1 MPGSLLLRLHP
12 PTGPAHRHGRAN
24 LQAAELAAPPAP
36 HRDRKAAIAEAG
48 RNHRGQIEFCPSVA
62 ARAVGVEPVPVL
74 EQAGEGA
81 EVDHAASVARTAAH
95 IVSRTARSALSKFL
109 TDRGAAGARPAPPDR
124 VNT

>member
-36 HRDRKAAIAEAG
+36 HRDRKATIAEAG
-48 RNHRGQIEFCPSVA
+48 SDHRGQVEFRPAVA
-62 ARAVGVEPVPVL
+62 RLAVGAEPVAVL

-81 EVDHAASVARTAAH
+81 EVDHGIRVTPTEAH
-95 IVSRTARSALSKFL
+95 RVSRTTLSVVSGFI
-109 TDRGAAGARPAPPDR
+109 TYCGAGRPRLVPPDR
-124 VNT
+124 VSA